1 MMAKHRAVSPVGTA
15 LLAGA
20 APVALILM
28 LATLAGCSRLN
39 LTDPTPSASVPVPGS
54 PTAVPSATPTVIPTP
69 TPTPTPPALPTAEPT
84 VEPTVEPTLEPV
96 GPAYLTV
103 IAGSEIIMDDGCFD
117 YENTIAAAN
126 KAAKKHRKAAKQVG
140 KSTKAAQALRER
152 ALWVDADNLA
162 DYNAKMLSVAQVALD
177 QVSNG
182 RSAEVGPLDQYL
194 FDTIAF
200 CGLADSHAAAQQQM
214 LEVNTLA
221 EKIRALAESAL
232 PDTT

>member
-1 MMAKHRAVSPVGTA
+1 VGTA

-20 APVALILM
+20 APLALIAL
-28 LATLAGCSRLN
+28 LAPLALSGCGGDQAASPAASA
-39 LTDPTPSASVPVPGS
+39 TVQGAPSS
-54 PTAVPSATPTVIPTP
+54 PAAVPSVAP
-69 TPTPTPPALPTAEPT
+69 TPTPTPPPIPTPEPT
-84 VEPTVEPTLEPV
+84 PTPTPEPTLEPV
-96 GPAYLTV
+96 GPAYLTI

-117 YENTIAAAN
+117 YENTIAATN
-126 KAAKKHRKAAKQVG
+126 KAAKKYRKAAKKVG
-140 KSTKAAQALRER
+140 KSTNAAQALRER
-152 ALWVDADNLA
+152 ARWVDADNLT
-162 DYNAKMLSVAQVALD
+162 DYNTTMLSVSQVALD

-200 CGLADSHAAAQQQM
+200 CGLADAHAAAQQQM

-232 PDTT
+232 PETT